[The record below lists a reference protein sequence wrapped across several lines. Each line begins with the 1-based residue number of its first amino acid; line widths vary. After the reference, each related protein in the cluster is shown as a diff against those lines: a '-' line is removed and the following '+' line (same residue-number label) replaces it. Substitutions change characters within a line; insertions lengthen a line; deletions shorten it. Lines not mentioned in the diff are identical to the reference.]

1 MNGTSFHTLIF
12 YILFSLSTGN
22 SETSCSNEEQCSE
35 KHNKYSKGMK
45 VFKLLSKSM
54 RSFAVIRI
62 ELYET
67 SLLDIKLFWISVI

>member
-1 MNGTSFHTLIF
+1 MNGTSFLTLIF

-45 VFKLLSKSM
+45 VFE
-54 RSFAVIRI
+54 I
-62 ELYET
+62 
-67 SLLDIKLFWISVI
+67 IK